1 MNRFFVVVGC
11 FMFVYRDFERR
22 KRRTEQY
29 STNSRSGP
37 PFVHDLSLMIGLPHS
52 PLVHT
57 ADLDG
62 GESGVD
68 ARHSCCSSAY
78 TGGGGAVLLKATSI
92 SPF

>member
-1 MNRFFVVVGC
+1 
-11 FMFVYRDFERR
+11 MFVYRDFERR

-29 STNSRSGP
+29 STNSGSGP

-62 GESGVD
+62 EESGPD
-68 ARHSCCSSAY
+68 AWHSCCTVSTLLVVVQVY
-78 TGGGGAVLLKATSI
+78 LKRKVLVLSNTIACA
-92 SPF
+92 